1 MTFPTRVSVG
11 ITGASGACYAL
22 RLLEALVQ
30 QEVEISLVISTAG
43 QLVLATETDLK
54 FYKNQQKNQLMLAQH
69 FHAKPNQIKMYSKDQ
84 WSAPLASGTGAPKQM
99 VICPCTTGCLSAV
112 AHGSSDNLLER
123 AADVVIKEQGKLI
136 LVVREM
142 PFSVIHLQN
151 MLSLA
156 QQGVVIMPANPGFY
170 FNPTS
175 LEEIVDFVV
184 AKILDQLGL
193 PQTLSARWGSE
204 D

>member
-1 MTFPTRVSVG
+1 
-11 ITGASGACYAL
+11 
-22 RLLEALVQ
+22 
-30 QEVEISLVISTAG
+30 
-43 QLVLATETDLK
+43 
-54 FYKNQQKNQLMLAQH
+54 
-69 FHAKPNQIKMYSKDQ
+69 
-84 WSAPLASGTGAPKQM
+84 M